1 MICVFPSDA
10 TDFAGNGLCV
20 LTPTACSV
28 TETLN
33 GEWELSMTHPLD
45 ERDKWTYLQV
55 GSIIRAPVPA
65 AMTPRVSLVSQTTG
79 WSVYTITTKSG
90 KLNLRSGPGTNYKR
104 LGQYAKGKEV
114 VLIGKTNDRWYEVTA
129 PDGKRGYMSTDY
141 LTFARTEG
149 SSTTATGQV
158 VEPRQVRDQPFR
170 IYRVVPTLTQVEV
183 YARHIFYD
191 LMDNMILSYK
201 PEGPVGGTTAAH
213 AVLDRCESAHDFT
226 MYTDLTGTAEG
237 LAFEHV
243 NPVEAMLGDEG
254 IVGKYHAELARD
266 WYDVYLV
273 NRVGRD
279 TDVEIRQ
286 GKNLLGISYDLDES
300 GVVTRIV
307 PTGEDK
313 DGHVLYLPEKHIDSP
328 NIGAYPHVKWG
339 HLAVSDAKEDDDNSK
354 SEVYRKLREAAQT
367 ELDNGCDLPTVT
379 LDVDFLSVDDT
390 EEYRDFGILHSI
402 CRAARHIAQQGQ
414 ELLYPA

>member
-55 GSIIRAPVPA
+55 GCIIRAPVPA
-65 AMTPRVSLVSQTTG
+65 AMTPRVSLVRQTTG

-114 VLIGKTNDRWYEVTA
+114 VLIGKTNDSWYEVTA
-129 PDGKRGYMSTDY
+129 PDGKRGYMSTEY

-226 MYTDLTGTAEG
+226 MYTDLDRHGG
-237 LAFEHV
+237 
-243 NPVEAMLGDEG
+243 
-254 IVGKYHAELARD
+254 
-266 WYDVYLV
+266 
-273 NRVGRD
+273 
-279 TDVEIRQ
+279 
-286 GKNLLGISYDLDES
+286 
-300 GVVTRIV
+300 
-307 PTGEDK
+307 
-313 DGHVLYLPEKHIDSP
+313 
-328 NIGAYPHVKWG
+328 GAC
-339 HLAVSDAKEDDDNSK
+339 L
-354 SEVYRKLREAAQT
+354 
-367 ELDNGCDLPTVT
+367 
-379 LDVDFLSVDDT
+379 
-390 EEYRDFGILHSI
+390 
-402 CRAARHIAQQGQ
+402 
-414 ELLYPA
+414 

>member
-1 MICVFPSDA
+1 M
-10 TDFAGNGLCV
+10 
-20 LTPTACSV
+20 
-28 TETLN
+28 
-33 GEWELSMTHPLD
+33 
-45 ERDKWTYLQV
+45 
-55 GSIIRAPVPA
+55 
-65 AMTPRVSLVSQTTG
+65 
-79 WSVYTITTKSG
+79 
-90 KLNLRSGPGTNYKR
+90 
-104 LGQYAKGKEV
+104 
-114 VLIGKTNDRWYEVTA
+114 
-129 PDGKRGYMSTDY
+129 
-141 LTFARTEG
+141 
-149 SSTTATGQV
+149 
-158 VEPRQVRDQPFR
+158 RDQPFR

-273 NRVGRD
+273 KRVGHD

-300 GVVTRIV
+300 SVVTRIV

-339 HLAVSDAKEDDDNSK
+339 HLSVSDAKEDDDTGK
-354 SEVYRKLREAAQT
+354 SDVYRKLREAAQT

-402 CRAARHIAQQGQ
+402 FLGDAVRVVVPKLGLTVALRMTQYTYDCLLRKYTSYTLGTSLDGVEGSMISASQLAAGSIGGIKLAMGSIGTGHLQDGSVGSLQVRTAAILVRHLRATRSRVNHCSARDRTRHSVDGSLSIRESCFRHRRERHRA
-414 ELLYPA
+414 EAFLRRLPIWFWTVWNSC

>member
-10 TDFAGNGLCV
+10 TDFASNGLCV

-33 GEWELSMTHPLD
+33 SEWELSMTHPLD
-45 ERDKWTYLQV
+45 ERGKWTYLQV
-55 GSIIRAPVPA
+55 GNILRAPVPA
-65 AMTPRVSLVSQTTG
+65 AMTPRVSLVTQTTG

-104 LGQYAKGKEV
+104 LGQYAKGREV
-114 VLIGKTNDRWYEVTA
+114 VLIAKTNDSWYEVTA
-129 PDGKRGYMSTDY
+129 PDGKRGFMSTDY

-237 LAFEHV
+237 LAFEHI

-254 IVGKYHAELARD
+254 IVGK
-266 WYDVYLV
+266 
-273 NRVGRD
+273 
-279 TDVEIRQ
+279 
-286 GKNLLGISYDLDES
+286 
-300 GVVTRIV
+300 
-307 PTGEDK
+307 
-313 DGHVLYLPEKHIDSP
+313 
-328 NIGAYPHVKWG
+328 
-339 HLAVSDAKEDDDNSK
+339 
-354 SEVYRKLREAAQT
+354 
-367 ELDNGCDLPTVT
+367 
-379 LDVDFLSVDDT
+379 
-390 EEYRDFGILHSI
+390 
-402 CRAARHIAQQGQ
+402 
-414 ELLYPA
+414 